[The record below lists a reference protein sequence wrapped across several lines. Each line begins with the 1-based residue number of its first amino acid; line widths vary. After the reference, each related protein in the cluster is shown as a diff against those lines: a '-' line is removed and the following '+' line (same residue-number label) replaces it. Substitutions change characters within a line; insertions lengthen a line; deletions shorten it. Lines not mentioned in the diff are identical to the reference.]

1 MPADWIEPGAH
12 ELLACYAFE
21 ATPPPTRWR
30 GFESMGDLVWHRRAP
45 RIAQRD
51 ITCQIVSGGRTIIT
65 QLWTDNWR
73 HRWSSELTESRVSPF
88 LFDIGIW
95 NEVACFAPGQILTLV
110 PEADD
115 RGAPSFLTGKYDCLA
130 VVDSNIISVFAATD
144 SYYAMGQITQ
154 WALSYC
160 GRTIVSDRD
169 APRDAELTPFVMWEM
184 LRSRVFKLG
193 KLAVAI
199 RRLHAS
205 VKSRPEGSA

>member
-30 GFESMGDLVWHRRAP
+30 GFESMGDLVWHCRAP

-51 ITCQIVSGGRTIIT
+51 LTCQIVAGGRTVLT
-65 QLWTDNWR
+65 QFWTDDWR
-73 HRWSSELTESRVSPF
+73 HRWSSVLTERRVSPF
-88 LFDIGIW
+88 LFDIGIG

-110 PEADD
+110 PDEND
-115 RGAPSFLTGKYDCLA
+115 RGAASFRTGKYDCLA
-130 VVDSNIISVFAATD
+130 VVNGDGISVFAATD
-144 SYYAMGQITQ
+144 PHYAVGQMTQ
-154 WALSYC
+154 WGLSYS
-160 GRTIVSDRD
+160 GRTIVSDHN
-169 APRDAELTPFVMWEM
+169 APRDEAMTPFVMWEM

-205 VKSRPEGSA
+205 VKSRRERRA